1 MVTTSHLGAARLLR
15 QNLGASVDPTTREVE
30 EDAKAPTGDWLGAT
44 RRGIPG
50 QLRSAVFVAH
60 TSRTKSTGF
69 GQRIGLTDTNRRR
82 NGSYRRNQEA
92 D

>member
-1 MVTTSHLGAARLLR
+1 VPLLR
-15 QNLGASVDPTTREVE
+15 RTSVSALTTTREVE

-82 NGSYRRNQEA
+82 NGSHRRNQEA

>member
-1 MVTTSHLGAARLLR
+1 M
-15 QNLGASVDPTTREVE
+15 E

-60 TSRTKSTGF
+60 TSRIKSTGF
-69 GQRIGLTDTNRRR
+69 GQRIGLIDINRRR

>member
-1 MVTTSHLGAARLLR
+1 MVTTCHVWEPCRCSGRT
-15 QNLGASVDPTTREVE
+15 SVSALTTTREVE

>member
-1 MVTTSHLGAARLLR
+1 MLR
-15 QNLGASVDPTTREVE
+15 QNLGVSVDQQLGEVE

-60 TSRTKSTGF
+60 TNRTKSTGF
-69 GQRIGLTDTNRRR
+69 GQRIGLPDTNCRR
-82 NGSYRRNQEA
+82 NCSHRRNQEA

>member
-1 MVTTSHLGAARLLR
+1 
-15 QNLGASVDPTTREVE
+15 VE

-69 GQRIGLTDTNRRR
+69 GQRIGLIDTNRRC